1 MFFNYYDYQGK
12 KKKKSNYIT
21 SSLGFLQIVGHS
33 LGGGT
38 AALLTYVLRERKEL
52 STATCVT
59 FAPGLKLFCTIFF
72 VHCLET
78 FSCSSLF
85 IAVYDV

>member
-1 MFFNYYDYQGK
+1 MGEK
-12 KKKKSNYIT
+12 KLSNAAI

-38 AALLTYVLRERKEL
+38 AALLTYVLRERKEM

-59 FAPGLKLFCTIFF
+59 FAAG
-72 VHCLET
+72 
-78 FSCSSLF
+78 S
-85 IAVYDV
+85 